1 MIAVSCKFLKNIY
14 NKMKFLLAPDSFKES
29 MTAKEVCQAMEKG
42 IKSVL
47 PNAQIIAVPMAD
59 GGEGTTASLVDA
71 THGQTITKKVVGPL
85 GKKVSAN
92 YGILGDSKTAIIEMA
107 QASGLTYVPIQKRT
121 SATILQ
127 TTTFGTGELIID
139 ALNHEVSNIIIGL
152 GGSATNDGGAGMAQA
167 IGISFLDQKK
177 QKINHPLGGGEL
189 NKISKI
195 DLSNI
200 NPKINETTFTLAS
213 DVTNPLLGK
222 SGASYVFG
230 KQKGADEN
238 TQTLLDNNLSHYSSL
253 IKEATGKSVATIP
266 GSGAAGGLGAG
277 LLAFTPAKIKPG
289 VKVVAQETHLE
300 DKIQN
305 ADLVFTGEGGTDLQT
320 KFGKTPYGV
329 AQIAQKH
336 NIPVI
341 SLAGYLG
348 KGIEQLYECGFT
360 AIFGILDKAEPI
372 EMALKNGP
380 ANVSRTTENIVR
392 LIKYLDEEKWV

>member
-1 MIAVSCKFLKNIY
+1 
-14 NKMKFLLAPDSFKES
+14 
-29 MTAKEVCQAMEKG
+29 MEKG
-42 IKSVL
+42 IKNVL

-71 THGQTITKKVVGPL
+71 THGQIITKKVVGPL

-92 YGILGDSKTAIIEMA
+92 YGILGDGKTAIIEMA

-139 ALNHEVSNIIIGL
+139 ALNHGVSNIIIGL

-167 IGISFLDQKK
+167 IGITFRDQNN
-177 QKINHPLGGGEL
+177 QKISHPLGGGDL
-189 NKISKI
+189 NRISKI

-200 NPKINETTFTLAS
+200 NPKINKTTFTLAS

-222 SGASYVFG
+222 NGASYVFG

-238 TQTLLDNNLSHYSSL
+238 TQPLLDNNLSHYASI
-253 IKEATGKSVATIP
+253 IKKAIGKSVATIP

-277 LLAFTPAKIKPG
+277 LLAFTPAKIEPG
-289 VKVVAQETHLE
+289 VKVVARETHLE
-300 DKIQN
+300 DKMQN
-305 ADLVFTGEGGTDLQT
+305 ADFVFTGEGGTDLQT
-320 KFGKTPYGV
+320 KFGKTPFGV

-336 NIPVI
+336 DIPVI

-348 KGIEQLYECGFT
+348 KGIEQLYEYGFT

-380 ANVSRTTENIVR
+380 ANVSRTMENIVR
-392 LIKYLDEEKWV
+392 LIKYLDEEK

>member
-1 MIAVSCKFLKNIY
+1 
-14 NKMKFLLAPDSFKES
+14 MKFLLAPDSFKES

-392 LIKYLDEEKWV
+392 LIKYLDEEK